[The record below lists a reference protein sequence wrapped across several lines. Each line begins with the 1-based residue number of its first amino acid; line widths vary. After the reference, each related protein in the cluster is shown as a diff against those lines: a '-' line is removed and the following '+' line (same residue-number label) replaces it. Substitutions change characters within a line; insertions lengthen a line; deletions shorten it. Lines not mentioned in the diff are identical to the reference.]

1 MYTGTYTEVIETVMT
16 KEYWEKNYLREYR
29 RELRESF
36 VSTCKRILGLIIG
49 TGVFYG
55 AMCIIAIVV
64 ETLCN
69 II

>member
-1 MYTGTYTEVIETVMT
+1 MRTERIETVMT
-16 KEYWEKNYLREYR
+16 REYWERNYLREYR
-29 RELRESF
+29 RELKKSF
-36 VSTCKRILGLIIG
+36 VNTCKGILRIAIA

-55 AMCIIAIVV
+55 FMCIIAIFV